1 MTPHADHAQRRLHRR
16 PTIKRGRI
24 LQRHAKLVLTHPGR
38 NIRMRLG
45 VHIRIHPQRDRRDLA
60 HGRSHLGETLQL
72 RRRLHIKAP
81 YPGGKRRLHLRIR
94 FRDTGKH
101 HLRRVTA
108 RLQHPRQL
116 AAGNNI
122 KTRALR
128 REQAQNRQIRI
139 RLHRKMQ
146 LQLARQPVRQIRAE
160 LPTDGV
166 AVIDIKRRTKL
177 GDQIHQ
183 RHPADTPL
191 RIHPGQK
198 LTHRPAPAPVPRHHP
213 ANTAAPS
220 ARNPRTKPLQ

>member
-1 MTPHADHAQRRLHRR
+1 MTTHTDHAQRRLHRR
-16 PTIKRGRI
+16 PTIKRGCI
-24 LQRHAKLVLTHPGR
+24 LQCHAKLVLAHPGR

-45 VHIRIHPQRDRRDLA
+45 VHIRIHPQRDRRGLA
-60 HGRSHLGETLQL
+60 HGRSHLGKTLQL
-72 RRRLHIKAP
+72 RRRLHIKTAN
-81 YPGGKRRLHLRIR
+81 PGRERRLHLRVR
-94 FRDTGKH
+94 LRHAGKH
-101 HLRRVTA
+101 HLRRVAA

-122 KTRALR
+122 KTRTFR

-146 LQLARQPVRQIRAE
+146 LQLARQPMRQIRAE
-160 LPTDGV
+160 LRADGV

-198 LTHRPAPAPVPRHHP
+198 LTHRPAPAPLARHHP

-220 ARNPRTKPLQ
+220 ARSLRTKPLQ

>member
-1 MTPHADHAQRRLHRR
+1 MTTHADYAQRRLRRR
-16 PTIKRGRI
+16 PTIECGRVF
-24 LQRHAKLVLTHPGR
+24 QRHAKLVLAHPGG
-38 NIRMRLG
+38 NIRMRLR
-45 VHIRIHPQRDRRDLA
+45 VHIRVHPQRDGGNLA
-60 HGRSHLGETLQL
+60 HGRCDLGEALQL
-72 RRRLHIKAP
+72 RRRFHIKTAN
-81 YPGGKRRLHLRIR
+81 PGSKRRLQLRIR
-94 FRDTGKH
+94 FRDTGKDH
-101 HLRRVTA
+101 PRRVAA

-122 KTRALR
+122 KARAFIG
-128 REQAQNRQIRI
+128 EQAQNGEIRV

-146 LQLARQPVRQIRAE
+146 LQLARQPVRQIRTE

-198 LTHRPAPAPVPRHHP
+198 LTHRPAPAPLARHHP

-220 ARNPRTKPLQ
+220 ARSLRTKPLQ

>member
-1 MTPHADHAQRRLHRR
+1 
-16 PTIKRGRI
+16 
-24 LQRHAKLVLTHPGR
+24 
-38 NIRMRLG
+38 MRLG
-45 VHIRIHPQRDRRDLA
+45 VHIRIHPQRDGRDLA
-60 HGRSHLGETLQL
+60 HRRSHLGKTLQL
-72 RRRLHIKAP
+72 RRRLHIKTAN
-81 YPGGKRRLHLRIR
+81 PGRERRLQLRIR
-94 FRDTGKH
+94 FRHTGKH
-101 HLRRVTA
+101 HLRRIA
-108 RLQHPRQL
+108 AGLQHPRQL

-122 KTRALR
+122 KPRALR

-198 LTHRPAPAPVPRHHP
+198 LTHRPAPAPLARHHP

-220 ARNPRTKPLQ
+220 ARSLRTKPLQ